1 MFSIISKLKI
11 NKKKHVKEL
20 DNKIINYIDSI
31 EKKIKKKRSITFLH
45 SGHLGDLINSLPVVK
60 EISKRVKCSFL
71 ININPKLNHQNV
83 KKS

>member
-31 EKKIKKKRSITFLH
+31 EKKIKKRSITFLH

-60 EISKRVKCSFL
+60 EYQKE
-71 ININPKLNHQNV
+71 LNV
-83 KKS
+83 VF